1 MLAWSHPRFR
11 VSHLL
16 FAFWTLFA
24 AVAYGQGVLDKT
36 DFGKSQNTAGD
47 LENSLIPAK
56 PNLTKGEKKGEVDP
70 RTLQSKK
77 MKDPLFQGG
86 LMDVDVDWTGGKLG
100 KPKVANESDSKVQ
113 KKAEATED
121 SKAAAKNPDPSREK
135 DSKSSKSDAAEDP
148 NKGQK
153 QSSTKSGDKPS
164 EKEKV
169 AATKTD
175 GDR

>member
-1 MLAWSHPRFR
+1 
-11 VSHLL
+11 
-16 FAFWTLFA
+16 
-24 AVAYGQGVLDKT
+24 
-36 DFGKSQNTAGD
+36 
-47 LENSLIPAK
+47 
-56 PNLTKGEKKGEVDP
+56 
-70 RTLQSKK
+70 
-77 MKDPLFQGG
+77 
-86 LMDVDVDWTGGKLG
+86 MDVGVDWTGDKLG
-100 KPKVANESDSKVQ
+100 KPKNANESDSKVQ

-148 NKGQK
+148 NKEQK
-153 QSSTKSGDKPS
+153 QSSNKSGDKPS